1 MGNPDLIEFINME
14 TQRPPYKKSQMS
26 LSDWANTFRSWPTP
40 TVGWRD
46 WYRHISAKKQADWDR
61 IKIGQCLALSLS
73 YLERN
78 EPLLIAAS
86 HFWSDALNVFL
97 FRNGPMTITR
107 ADVVMI
113 TGLNITESISTF
125 RIFDQ
130 TSHKLH
136 SKEHGGWSGYVSRH
150 TKIGSIGEREH
161 TTFLN
166 MWLEKFIFCGTS
178 VGPSSN
184 YQCIAE
190 H

>member
-1 MGNPDLIEFINME
+1 MADPNRWLE
-14 TQRPPYKKSQMS
+14 R
-26 LSDWANTFRSWPTP
+26 L
-40 TVGWRD
+40 V
-46 WYRHISAKKQADWDR
+46 SAKKQADWDR

-125 RIFDQ
+125 RMFDQ

-136 SKEHGGWSGYVSRH
+136 LKEHGGWTGYVSRH
-150 TKIGSIGEREH
+150 QNIKLCWKT
-161 TTFLN
+161 N
-166 MWLEKFIFCGTS
+166 MSKFWFELWPSPQWL
-178 VGPSSN
+178 SSK
-184 YQCIAE
+184 
-190 H
+190 